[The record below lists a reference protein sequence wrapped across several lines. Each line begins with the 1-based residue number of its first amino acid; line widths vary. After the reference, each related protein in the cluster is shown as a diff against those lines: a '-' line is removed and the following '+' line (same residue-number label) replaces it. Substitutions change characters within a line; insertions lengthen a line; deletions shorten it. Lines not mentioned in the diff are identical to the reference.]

1 MKKLSAVVLVL
12 LLVSI
17 SGYGQWDENGTKVYL
32 SDEGDSVGIG
42 TNNPLGKLHISS
54 GTSGDAVLYIE
65 ADTDNNNESDNPIII
80 FRQDGGIDESAIG
93 QVDGNNFL
101 QFKNSVS
108 GGGIT
113 FWTGATNGYTNAIE
127 RMRIKYDGNIGI
139 GTTDPIYPL
148 DVISSSNSIHGRTT
162 GGETNFG
169 VYGDA
174 HGSGYGLVGSST
186 SGRAI
191 YTYTPSGYAGYF
203 DGPKSYFS
211 GDVGIGTTNP
221 QSELAVNGT
230 ITTKRVTVTETGW
243 SDFVFADD
251 YKLMP
256 LSDLSHYIKAN
267 NSLPGIPTEKEVMK
281 NGVDVGDM
289 QAKFLEKIEE
299 LTLYMKLKK
308 DNEEFRKTNEHLE
321 RRISALEK

>member
-1 MKKLSAVVLVL
+1 MKRLSVVVLVL
-12 LLVSI
+12 LLVGVVAYGYDPGNWEDNDSLPEAWT
-17 SGYGQWDENGTKVYL
+17 SGALGIGTDAPDEMIHVKAPYAKLYLESTQGGGSKWKFYPRYDGSLRIQDITAGTSRL
-32 SDEGDSVGIG
+32 MINSSGNVGIG
-42 TNNPLGKLHISS
+42 T
-54 GTSGDAVLYIE
+54 TSPTYV
-65 ADTDNNNESDNPIII
+65 
-80 FRQDGGIDESAIG
+80 
-93 QVDGNNFL
+93 
-101 QFKNSVS
+101 
-108 GGGIT
+108 
-113 FWTGATNGYTNAIE
+113 
-127 RMRIKYDGNIGI
+127 
-139 GTTDPIYPL
+139 L
-148 DVISSSNSIHGRTT
+148 DVISDTNSIHGRTT
-162 GGETNFG
+162 GDSTYG

-174 HGSGYGLVGSST
+174 NGSGYGLLGSST
-186 SGRAI
+186 SGCAI

-203 DGPKSYFS
+203 VGPKSYFS
-211 GDVGIGTTNP
+211 GKVGIGTDDP

-299 LTLYMKLKK
+299 LTLYMIELKK